1 MNKQSRHETWFRMDN
16 SGKIFPEVSSHRE
29 TNVFRVAISLTE
41 KIDNVLLQQTVDT
54 ILARYPMFKVKLKK
68 GLFWSYFDYNS
79 KPFHVEELKHYVCGE
94 ISPKK
99 NNGYLFRVMYRNT
112 DIIIEMFH
120 SLADGA
126 GVIKFLKALTYEYL
140 VLVGKDIKPDNLV
153 PTKNQRPS
161 MEEYEDANTKFYD
174 KKNKKHVPEKR
185 AYRIKGSPLSE
196 DLTGIIS
203 GTMSTSRMIRLAREN
218 KMTITEYFAALMMY
232 TIYITQIQYRGQI
245 KSNQAP
251 VKIFVPVNLRKHF
264 PSNTLRNFSNFV
276 KVGMVMTEDDIS
288 FEDLKIFVKEQFE
301 KGMTKSELIRKM
313 SENVKFEKNIFLR
326 FTPYFL
332 KKYAL
337 KIGYN
342 MLGMK
347 LNTMSLTN
355 IGKVDFP
362 ESMQPFVFD
371 VTAAVYAGKFNTVN
385 CSIMSYQDRLKISF
399 TRSIVETTI
408 EREFFR
414 HFTDLGID
422 VEIESNYV
430 EEY

>member
-1 MNKQSRHETWFRMDN
+1 MFRNK
-16 SGKIFPEVSSHRE
+16 
-29 TNVFRVAISLTE
+29 
-41 KIDNVLLQQTVDT
+41 
-54 ILARYPMFKVKLKK
+54 
-68 GLFWSYFDYNS
+68 
-79 KPFHVEELKHYVCGE
+79 
-94 ISPKK
+94 
-99 NNGYLFRVMYRNT
+99 

-126 GVIKFLKALTYEYL
+126 GVVMLLKSITYEYL
-140 VLVGKDIKPDNLV
+140 VLTGKDVKPDNLV
-153 PTKNQRPS
+153 ATKYQKPS
-161 MEEYEDANTKFYD
+161 MEEYEDANSKFYD
-174 KKNKKHVPEKR
+174 PKNKKHVPEKR
-185 AYRIKGSPLSE
+185 AYRIKGTYLSE
-196 DLTGIIS
+196 DLTGLIS
-203 GTMSTSRMIRLAREN
+203 GTMSTTKMIELARAN
-218 KMTITEYFAALMMY
+218 QMTMTEYFAALMMY
-232 TIYITQIQYRGQI
+232 QIYTTKIQYRGHI

-276 KVGMVMTEDDIS
+276 KTNMVMTTDDIS
-288 FEDLKIFVKEQFE
+288 FEDLKTLVKEQFQQ
-301 KGMTKSELIRKM
+301 GMTRTELIRKM
-313 SENVKFEKNIFLR
+313 SENVAFEKNVLLR

-355 IGKVDFP
+355 IGKVDVP
-362 ESMQPFVFD
+362 ESMEPYVVD
-371 VTAAVYAGKFNTVN
+371 VTAAVYAGKYNTLN
-385 CSIMSYQDRLKISF
+385 CSIMSYKDRLKITF

-414 HFTDLGID
+414 HFTDMGFDI
-422 VEIESNYV
+422 EIESNYV